1 MFYDKNEMNAQKYRL
16 LKQFFGHESFRSGQE
31 ELADSILSGRDAV
44 GIMPTGAGKSVCY
57 QLPALMLV
65 GITIVISP
73 LISLMKDQVNS
84 LIQSGVGCAYINSSL
99 TRAQYE
105 TAMSRAAQ
113 GAYKIIYAAP
123 ERLDSPSF
131 KNFAQ
136 NANISLIAVDE
147 AHCVSQW
154 GQDFRPSYLKIRE
167 FCESLPRRPVV
178 AAFTAT
184 ATAAVKRDII
194 NMLGLRDPYSVTTG
208 FDRKNLYF
216 AVSEP
221 KDKLAE
227 TERLIRAAGE
237 ASGIV
242 YCSTRKNTELVCDYL
257 NEHGLPCTRY
267 HAGLSDEERRR
278 NQDDFIYDRV
288 RIMAATNAF
297 GMGIDK
303 SNVSFVIHYN
313 MPKNLESYYQEAGR
327 AGRDGSEAVC
337 TLLFARKDVQ
347 TCRFLIENSGDA
359 AELDDET
366 ARRLKERDYKR
377 LNDMVR
383 YCTGADCLR
392 HYILNYFGEKSG
404 TMCAKCSNC
413 AAGFE
418 SEDVTL
424 AAQKILS
431 CVYRLAQRNLQMNAA
446 AVAEILRGA
455 KTKHIKQFN
464 LDDLST
470 YGIAADLPALK
481 IRAIIEELC
490 GRGYMRRGDFES
502 LILTNKARGVL
513 FEGEHITMNFKRSTA
528 GSEIS
533 AVSRRAAAETAER
546 PELFSLLRQLRTK
559 LAEEAEVPAYIIFS
573 DATLRDMCRRLP
585 TTEEDFMQVSGV
597 GKSKTERYGAA
608 FTAKIAR
615 WMEENGVDR
624 SQADTDGAAAALD
637 RRRKSQK
644 PSAKSKAY
652 KTGKSSRSD
661 KSSDGENAAAKR
673 RYSSPKLLSE
683 ISAEQAARLG
693 LSPELAAHAI
703 EAYLLL
709 GGYLERRGGE
719 LRVTPRGGLHGIAM
733 STKCESGSRTTVIEY
748 KAAAQRLI
756 DEHIDEIFR

>member
-57 QLPALMLV
+57 QLPALMLG

-136 NANISLIAVDE
+136 SANISLIAVDE

-347 TCRFLIENSGDA
+347 TCRFLIENSSDS

-455 KTKHIKQFN
+455 KTKRIKQFN
-464 LDDLST
+464 LEDLST

-608 FTAKIAR
+608 FTAEIAR

-624 SQADTDGAAAALD
+624 SQADTDGAAVALD

-652 KTGKSSRSD
+652 KTGKSSKSG
-661 KSSDGENAAAKR
+661 KSSGGENAATKR

>member
-57 QLPALMLV
+57 QLPALMLG

-347 TCRFLIENSGDA
+347 TCRFLIENSSDS

-377 LNDMVR
+377 LNDMVH

-392 HYILNYFGEKSG
+392 HYILNYFGEKSS

-455 KTKHIKQFN
+455 KTKRIKQFS

-490 GRGYMRRGDFES
+490 GRGYMRRGDFEA

-608 FTAKIAR
+608 FTAEIAR
-615 WMEENGVDR
+615 WMDENGVDS

-652 KTGKSSRSD
+652 KSSKSTKS
-661 KSSDGENAAAKR
+661 KSSDGENAAVKR

>member
-1 MFYDKNEMNAQKYRL
+1 
-16 LKQFFGHESFRSGQE
+16 
-31 ELADSILSGRDAV
+31 
-44 GIMPTGAGKSVCY
+44 
-57 QLPALMLV
+57 
-65 GITIVISP
+65 
-73 LISLMKDQVNS
+73 
-84 LIQSGVGCAYINSSL
+84 
-99 TRAQYE
+99 
-105 TAMSRAAQ
+105 
-113 GAYKIIYAAP
+113 
-123 ERLDSPSF
+123 
-131 KNFAQ
+131 
-136 NANISLIAVDE
+136 
-147 AHCVSQW
+147 
-154 GQDFRPSYLKIRE
+154 
-167 FCESLPRRPVV
+167 
-178 AAFTAT
+178 
-184 ATAAVKRDII
+184 
-194 NMLGLRDPYSVTTG
+194 
-208 FDRKNLYF
+208 
-216 AVSEP
+216 
-221 KDKLAE
+221 
-227 TERLIRAAGE
+227 
-237 ASGIV
+237 
-242 YCSTRKNTELVCDYL
+242 
-257 NEHGLPCTRY
+257 
-267 HAGLSDEERRR
+267 
-278 NQDDFIYDRV
+278 
-288 RIMAATNAF
+288 
-297 GMGIDK
+297 
-303 SNVSFVIHYN
+303 
-313 MPKNLESYYQEAGR
+313 
-327 AGRDGSEAVC
+327 
-337 TLLFARKDVQ
+337 
-347 TCRFLIENSGDA
+347 
-359 AELDDET
+359 
-366 ARRLKERDYKR
+366 
-377 LNDMVR
+377 MVR

-455 KTKHIKQFN
+455 KTKRIKQFN

-546 PELFSLLRQLRTK
+546 PELFSLLRQLRAK

-608 FTAKIAR
+608 FTAEIAR

>member
-57 QLPALMLV
+57 QLPALMLG

-455 KTKHIKQFN
+455 KTKRIKQFN

-513 FEGEHITMNFKRSTA
+513 FEDEHITMNFKRSTA

-546 PELFSLLRQLRTK
+546 PELFSLLRQLRAK

-608 FTAKIAR
+608 FTAEIAR

-719 LRVTPRGGLHGIAM
+719 LCVTPRGGLHGIAM